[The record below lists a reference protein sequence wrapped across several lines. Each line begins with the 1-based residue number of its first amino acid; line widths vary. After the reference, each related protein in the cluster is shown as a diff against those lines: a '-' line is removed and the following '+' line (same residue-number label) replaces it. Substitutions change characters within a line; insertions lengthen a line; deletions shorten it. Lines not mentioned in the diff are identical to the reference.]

1 MSLGCISARTIHYEV
16 KKYEQERLANDS
28 TYWLVFELL
37 WRDYFRFVAAKYGTK
52 IFRRQGIRKK
62 EIKWQHDLIKF
73 ETWRTGNTGV
83 AFVDA
88 NMKELLLTGFMSNRG
103 RQNVASFLT
112 KDLGIDWRWGAAWFE
127 SQLIDYDVCSNW
139 LNWVYVA
146 GVGNDPREDRYFNIE
161 SQTRKYDPENQYSRI
176 WLSNG

>member
-1 MSLGCISARTIHYEV
+1 V
-16 KKYEQERLANDS
+16 ANDS
-28 TYWLVFELL
+28 TYWLIFELL

-52 IFRRQGIRKK
+52 IFQAQGICKK
-62 EIKWQHDLIKF
+62 ETQWQHDVARF
-73 ETWRTGNTGV
+73 ESWRTGNTGV
-83 AFVDA
+83 DFIDA

-127 SQLIDYDVCSNW
+127 SQLMDYDVCSNW
-139 LNWVYVA
+139 LNWAYVA

-161 SQTRKYDPENQYSRI
+161 SQVRKYDPDNHYTKLWSA
-176 WLSNG
+176 